1 MRIVLNIIIVYLFNF
16 NLYSQNREQI
26 KIEYAPFM
34 NFEESRPGATILT
47 RNNSNQVYLKH
58 KGVEMWCNQAIYYEK
73 DDFVEAFGNVKV
85 KEGDSLNMTSKYVE
99 YSGKTQLAYA
109 SGDVIL
115 IDPTSKLYTETLY
128 FDRIKQEAFYNEKG
142 KVIRDSSGT
151 ITSNIG
157 RYFVKNKKYQ
167 FNQNVILE
175 NPKYVVKS
183 NRLDFYTAT
192 GYAFL
197 YGPTTIDSKTSKI
210 YCEKGF
216 YDTDN
221 DTGYFVKKSKIDYN
235 DRTIKGD
242 SIYFNRNKH
251 FASASNNIKVIDTL
265 NNTVVKG
272 HYAEVFKE
280 KDSVYITK
288 NALAIIVQ
296 NKDSLYIH
304 SDTLMITGPP
314 EKRIVRGFY
323 NSKIY
328 KSDISG
334 KSDSIHVNQKT
345 GLTQL
350 INFYNLK
357 SNDLFSVRNHPVLW
371 HKKNQITG
379 DSIHLI
385 SNFESKSLDSLKV
398 FNNAFIT
405 SKDSLGDGFNQ
416 ISGKILQGYFI
427 DNELKIIDIIKNA
440 ETIYH
445 LRNSENE
452 LIGIDKSKSASIKI
466 LMSENT
472 AEEIKKLNQ
481 IDGNTYPE
489 NDYPEN
495 QKFLKGFSWRENERP
510 KNIEDLFKDEIPFD
524 LPVIK
529 GINDLPTEKKF
540 FDEELLNRVNSSK
553 KNKRSVNDKESRRI
567 PSNFKKIKFE

>member
-1 MRIVLNIIIVYLFNF
+1 
-16 NLYSQNREQI
+16 
-26 KIEYAPFM
+26 
-34 NFEESRPGATILT
+34 
-47 RNNSNQVYLKH
+47 
-58 KGVEMWCNQAIYYEK
+58 
-73 DDFVEAFGNVKV
+73 
-85 KEGDSLNMTSKYVE
+85 
-99 YSGKTQLAYA
+99 
-109 SGDVIL
+109 
-115 IDPTSKLYTETLY
+115 
-128 FDRIKQEAFYNEKG
+128 
-142 KVIRDSSGT
+142 
-151 ITSNIG
+151 
-157 RYFVKNKKYQ
+157 
-167 FNQNVILE
+167 
-175 NPKYVVKS
+175 
-183 NRLDFYTAT
+183 
-192 GYAFL
+192 
-197 YGPTTIDSKTSKI
+197 
-210 YCEKGF
+210 
-216 YDTDN
+216 
-221 DTGYFVKKSKIDYN
+221 
-235 DRTIKGD
+235 
-242 SIYFNRNKH
+242 
-251 FASASNNIKVIDTL
+251 
-265 NNTVVKG
+265 
-272 HYAEVFKE
+272 
-280 KDSVYITK
+280 
-288 NALAIIVQ
+288 
-296 NKDSLYIH
+296 
-304 SDTLMITGPP
+304 MITGPP

-334 KSDSIHVNQKT
+334 KSDSIHINQKT

-357 SNDLFSVRNHPVLW
+357 SNDLFSKRNHPVLW

-510 KNIEDLFKDEIPFD
+510 KNIEDLFKDQIPFD

-529 GINDLPTEKKF
+529 GIKDFPIEKKF
-540 FDEELLNRVNSSK
+540 FDEELINRVN
-553 KNKRSVNDKESRRI
+553 NKRSENDKESRRI
-567 PSNFKKIKFE
+567 PSNFKKNKFE